1 MDKPEIVVQPDKN
14 KDYNFNNIEL
24 MVHAYNGNLSVTKK

>member
-14 KDYNFNNIEL
+14 KNYDFNNIG
-24 MVHAYNGNLSVTKK
+24 MIVHAYNGNLLVNTK